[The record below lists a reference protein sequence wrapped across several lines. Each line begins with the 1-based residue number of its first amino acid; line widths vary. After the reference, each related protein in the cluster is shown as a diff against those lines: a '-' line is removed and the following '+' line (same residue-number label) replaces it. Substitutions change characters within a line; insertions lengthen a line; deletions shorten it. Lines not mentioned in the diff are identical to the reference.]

1 MTNLLTDQQIRAIQ
15 AQHPTDNDP
24 RPFARAIIA
33 ATVAKL
39 TAGVSVEPDSYKV
52 ETEDNQFFTEFE
64 ADTVDPATN
73 DDAVVTPLYTAD
85 AIAAA
90 HQAGRKSVHDKC
102 VDLWKDEFL
111 AAARV
116 AALEEAAKVCESEAW
131 RLKSIA
137 VSQQS
142 AATNSKSIG
151 LAVAADKIRAL
162 IGKES
167 T

>member
-39 TAGVSVEPDSYKV
+39 TAGVSVEPVAWFNPVDSYSLVTTRQK
-52 ETEDNQFFTEFE
+52 ETNEFQYSDE
-64 ADTVDPATN
+64 FLAAHTD
-73 DDAVVTPLYTAD
+73 PLYTAD

-102 VDLWKDEFL
+102 VDVWKDEFL

-116 AALEEAAKVCESEAW
+116 AALEEAA
-131 RLKSIA
+131 I
-137 VSQQS
+137 
-142 AATNSKSIG
+142 
-151 LAVAADKIRAL
+151 AADLFCNGGESQRPLKYPVADAIRAL
-162 IGKES
+162 IEKES